1 MTRNHSRHYII
12 QLMLYIALIENRYEY
27 ILSNAQSTESTTGT
41 TAVPQTFTEE
51 PKDVTVKEKG
61 TAILPCVIKNQV
73 GQVRW
78 TKDTFGLGEDRNLT
92 GFPRYTIIGDKE
104 NGNYTLQIDPVLL
117 EDEAWKMGDDGI
129 LKEGSGP
136 GKYQC
141 QVSAGNGGS
150 PPEIRSKTAKL
161 TVTVAPEP
169 PIILNGDVLKTIG
182 GTEVEIKCSS
192 RGGKP
197 SAKIKWFD
205 ADDKEITS
213 TVSTDTEPYEN
224 SKRITVVSTLK
235 FTPDGKSDH
244 NTTRLCKATHDEISM
259 NVSIQLLVE
268 YSPKITLTMTSETTP
283 ILEGQDVIFN
293 CTAISNP
300 PEVNYRWFIDDAIVP
315 EVHGT
320 EYTIPGVDRKL
331 NKKSVK
337 CEVRNVIGSNTKSQ
351 ALSIHYSPQFLKT
364 PEDYSGKKGQTAKL
378 ICKVDANPTAKYIWF
393 KNGDEEIVHSND
405 GSKSELSLKISEE
418 TVGKY
423 ICRALVEGFPGVE
436 GSAEVLMKGAPHFYE
451 KSEVQYGQE
460 GTDVKIVCNAFSIP
474 PPKKVTW
481 NVTSTGR
488 MVDSSSLTNYNDKY
502 VVMDENRKDGIK
514 STLIINNALHPT
526 DFTEYKCAVENAL
539 GKDEFVITLKRE
551 RSLPLIIIL
560 SAVVGGI
567 LVTVLTILV
576 MILGRRSTALSLR
589 VVNIN
594 QPEED
599 GEESK
604 SIDTTTE
611 SSLSTSSSTTRSSVK
626 SDDVKYDK
634 SYGLDLDDPLLRST
648 LPESVPPSIIDVY
661 DELLG
666 NAVDVID
673 SEYFE
678 DPLDNNYEALS
689 KGKKKKKSR
698 KVYQSAHY
706 KRNQPVPPPRKYRTI
721 DRRLVSNPARQ
732 KTNAMFNNKRPSRAS
747 SSNVDSYQYSVH
759 NDDLFHL
766 GGDNNIYSDASI
778 SHI

>member
-1 MTRNHSRHYII
+1 
-12 QLMLYIALIENRYEY
+12 
-27 ILSNAQSTESTTGT
+27 
-41 TAVPQTFTEE
+41 
-51 PKDVTVKEKG
+51 
-61 TAILPCVIKNQV
+61 
-73 GQVRW
+73 
-78 TKDTFGLGEDRNLT
+78 
-92 GFPRYTIIGDKE
+92 
-104 NGNYTLQIDPVLL
+104 
-117 EDEAWKMGDDGI
+117 
-129 LKEGSGP
+129 
-136 GKYQC
+136 
-141 QVSAGNGGS
+141 
-150 PPEIRSKTAKL
+150 
-161 TVTVAPEP
+161 
-169 PIILNGDVLKTIG
+169 
-182 GTEVEIKCSS
+182 
-192 RGGKP
+192 
-197 SAKIKWFD
+197 
-205 ADDKEITS
+205 
-213 TVSTDTEPYEN
+213 
-224 SKRITVVSTLK
+224 
-235 FTPDGKSDH
+235 
-244 NTTRLCKATHDEISM
+244 
-259 NVSIQLLVE
+259 
-268 YSPKITLTMTSETTP
+268 
-283 ILEGQDVIFN
+283 
-293 CTAISNP
+293 
-300 PEVNYRWFIDDAIVP
+300 
-315 EVHGT
+315 
-320 EYTIPGVDRKL
+320 
-331 NKKSVK
+331 
-337 CEVRNVIGSNTKSQ
+337 
-351 ALSIHYSPQFLKT
+351 
-364 PEDYSGKKGQTAKL
+364 
-378 ICKVDANPTAKYIWF
+378 
-393 KNGDEEIVHSND
+393 
-405 GSKSELSLKISEE
+405 
-418 TVGKY
+418 
-423 ICRALVEGFPGVE
+423 
-436 GSAEVLMKGAPHFYE
+436 
-451 KSEVQYGQE
+451 
-460 GTDVKIVCNAFSIP
+460 
-474 PPKKVTW
+474 
-481 NVTSTGR
+481 
-488 MVDSSSLTNYNDKY
+488 MVDSNSLTNYNDKY